1 MHSGN
6 ERSVAERSTGTTSLT
21 WERQRET
28 SEHWPMR
35 WRRTNGELSSFDRL
49 ELLGWDEV

>member
-6 ERSVAERSTGTTSLT
+6 ERSVAGPSTGATSLT
-21 WERQRET
+21 WERQREA

-35 WRRTNGELSSFDRL
+35 WRRANGELYSLDRL